1 MNKTPPSAIKPT
13 LESTAAPAKASDASP
28 WKTIKVIIAD
38 DHAMVRGAFARL
50 IDSEHDLQVVAQ
62 ARSGADTLLQLAD
75 TPCDVLLLDLNMPDP
90 SGSKLIT
97 LIREKWPKQ
106 PILVVSMHNT
116 PRVVRTALNAG
127 ANGYITKDSEPKTL
141 LNALRLVAGGGRFL
155 EPSLMEAMLFAP
167 TPKDALNPRESEILL
182 RLATGQSHSVISQAL
197 FINEKIVSSHKINLM
212 AKLNIDNFSDL
223 LPLRI

>member
-1 MNKTPPSAIKPT
+1 
-13 LESTAAPAKASDASP
+13 
-28 WKTIKVIIAD
+28 
-38 DHAMVRGAFARL
+38 
-50 IDSEHDLQVVAQ
+50 
-62 ARSGADTLLQLAD
+62 
-75 TPCDVLLLDLNMPDP
+75 
-90 SGSKLIT
+90 
-97 LIREKWPKQ
+97 
-106 PILVVSMHNT
+106 
-116 PRVVRTALNAG
+116 VVRTALNVR
-127 ANGYITKDSEPKTL
+127 ANGYITKDSEPQDF
-141 LNALRLVAGGGRFL
+141 AQRFAAGRWGRPLL